1 MFRKILITILFL
13 PLLTNCGFEVINRS
27 NIEQF
32 DINQITTS
40 GDRRINFRIKERLKF
55 AKSEND
61 KKLVNINLNTKKTK
75 SVKERNI
82 KNEITK
88 YQIDIKINV
97 KLSDI
102 YDKDIINFVV
112 TKSDDYNVED
122 QYSETLNNEKKLIKL
137 LSENLADNIQNEI
150 VLRLNAN

>member
-88 YQIDIKINV
+88 YQLNIIADVNLYLIAEDKSLQFKVSESGEFSV
-97 KLSDI
+97 KSI
-102 YDKDIINFVV
+102 HSKTIF
-112 TKSDDYNVED
+112 
-122 QYSETLNNEKKLIKL
+122 NEKKTLKI
-137 LSENLADNIQNEI
+137 LSENISDKIIEEI
-150 VLRLNAN
+150 TIKLNDL

>member
-13 PLLTNCGFEVINRS
+13 PLLSNCGFEVINRS

-40 GDRRINFRIKERLKF
+40 GDRRINFRIKEKLKF

-102 YDKDIINFVV
+102 YDKNIINFVV

>member
-40 GDRRINFRIKERLKF
+40 GDRRINFRIKEKLKF

>member
-32 DINQITTS
+32 DINQNTTS
-40 GDRRINFRIKERLKF
+40 GDRRINFRIKEKLKF

-102 YDKDIINFVV
+102 YDKNIINFVV

>member
-13 PLLTNCGFEVINRS
+13 PLLSNCGFEVINRS
-27 NIEQF
+27 NIGQF

-40 GDRRINFRIKERLKF
+40 GDRRINFRIKEKLKF

-102 YDKDIINFVV
+102 YDKNIINFVV

>member
-40 GDRRINFRIKERLKF
+40 GDRRINFRIKEKLKF

-137 LSENLADNIQNEI
+137 LTENLADNIQNEI